1 MERLNRQVEDSLSK
15 LLRIVNVHSTV
26 YCLSDF
32 RAPWGFHVTDS
43 AVAKFH
49 MALEGRGALELDTG
63 ERLKL
68 EPGSLV
74 VLPLGTGHT
83 VRNGFRETSVPALD
97 SILAANPPALG
108 RLRYGGRGRR
118 TRLLCGGFSLTD
130 ALPARLLAALPKI
143 LTLDAES
150 MASSGVS
157 GLVDVLRAEADD
169 AQPGATAVFAKIAD
183 VFLTL
188 ALRGYLLTAERTGKV
203 QLGPLQ
209 HPAIAAAIET
219 MRCDL
224 DKQWSVAQ
232 LARTAG
238 MSRTYFVARFT
249 GLVGH
254 PPIRFLTKLRLS
266 QSAGYLTTS
275 DQTVYAIA
283 HRVGYET
290 EASFSKAFKREF
302 GVSPGTYRR
311 QSAEWPVIIE
321 SEVVGA
327 RAPRADR
334 E

>member
-1 MERLNRQVEDSLSK
+1 MERLNRQPEDSLSK
-15 LLRIVNVHSTV
+15 LLRVVNVHTTV

-32 RAPWGFHVTDS
+32 RAPWGFHVDDS

-63 ERLKL
+63 QRLDL
-68 EPGSLV
+68 EPGELV

-83 VRNGFRETSVPALD
+83 VRNRFRMTSVPELD
-97 SILAANPPALG
+97 AILAENPPALG
-108 RLRYGGRGRR
+108 RLRYGGRGRH

-130 ALPARLLAALPKI
+130 VLPARLLALLPKV
-143 LTLDAES
+143 LRLDAES
-150 MASSGVS
+150 MASSGVAS
-157 GLVDVLRAEADD
+157 LVEVLRAEADD
-169 AQPGATAVFAKIAD
+169 AQPGATAVLAKIAD

-188 ALRGYLLTAERTGKV
+188 ALRAYLLNAERTGAV

-209 HPAIAAAIET
+209 YPAIAASIET
-219 MRCDL
+219 MRSDL

-238 MSRTYFVARFT
+238 MSRTLFVARFT

-266 QSAGYLTTS
+266 QSAGYLTS
-275 DQTVYAIA
+275 SNQTVYAIA

-311 QSAEWPVIIE
+311 QSAERPVIVELEI
-321 SEVVGA
+321 GGT
-327 RAPRADR
+327 RPPR
-334 E
+334 